1 MATID
6 GAGYPIIHLIG
17 SIFFFILLY
26 VVAGAITIVLKEMHN
41 WDPTVISRKSLIT
54 KRVVV
59 GFLTGVALYCAFNG
73 LGENK
78 IEKEDNIYVVILEW
92 NLAIVGLLWLL
103 TFTMDWQG
111 IYLVLKG
118 DLSSSVK
125 STVNENN

>member
-1 MATID
+1 M
-6 GAGYPIIHLIG
+6 
-17 SIFFFILLY
+17 
-26 VVAGAITIVLKEMHN
+26 
-41 WDPTVISRKSLIT
+41 IT